1 MENTAKSSLFFERCM
16 IDTLHGLREG
26 LSMFS
31 GKSRIAV
38 IFSLNKDSEYYIF
51 DPQNLLGEH
60 APKLRDIFSN
70 PDKPFIVEDCL
81 CADNHSDPLIE
92 LNGLICC
99 HSSSPSI
106 NYQVWYTEHHPD
118 ICSPEPIK
126 YWLEHTTHCLSQDL
140 TAQPELY
147 TGISGNFL
155 REYSTHAIRN
165 FLVNKIRSDLGQNIY
180 FPIYNL
186 LNSILGISRTKEEG
200 AKASGQI
207 MFVEPKY
214 ILPEV
219 LFLAKFDEDQQPQ
232 LVNFKHVRKLLQAV
246 ENSNRYL
253 VSDGQK
259 ILGIS
264 NSKPPA
270 HSLTVNFQGKIG
282 FVHYNNEIVCS
293 FADGSYKANSHQ
305 ARLVEIEEILL
316 DYPLDSETRAS
327 FFKIVEALVHNAQDN
342 GFGGSIIIDLHNS
355 PISLAGQAVSP
366 PLDLQQFT
374 KLKLACALTKVDGAL
389 HIRSDLKLH
398 GFACLMDGYQLNH
411 ENRARGA
418 RYNSA
423 LRFTYHHPK
432 TIVVVVSSDRP
443 VSIIHR
449 GQEYTGSLYAGV
461 KESCMLRPQK
471 LEEWLD
477 ENDGI

>member
-1 MENTAKSSLFFERCM
+1 MENLAKPSLFFERCI

-38 IFSLNKDSEYYIF
+38 IFSLNNDSDYYIF

-60 APKLRDIFSN
+60 APKLKDIFYN
-70 PDKPFIVEDCL
+70 QDKPFNVENCL
-81 CADNHSDPLIE
+81 SNQNHSDPSID

-106 NYQVWYTEHHPD
+106 HHQVWYTEHHPD
-118 ICSPEPIK
+118 ICSPGPIK
-126 YWLEHTTHCLSQDL
+126 YWLEHTTHCVSQDL

-155 REYSTHAIRN
+155 REYATHAIRN
-165 FLVNKIRSDLGQNIY
+165 FLAEKIHSDLGKDIY

-200 AKASGQI
+200 AKAAGKI
-207 MFVEPKY
+207 IFVEPRQ

-219 LFLAKFDEDQQPQ
+219 LFLAKFDKDQQPH
-232 LVNFKHVRKLLQAV
+232 LANFKHVRKLLQAV
-246 ENSNRYL
+246 ENSNGYL

-264 NSKPPA
+264 NSEPPP
-270 HSLTVNFQGKIG
+270 HTLTVNFQGKIG
-282 FVHYNNEIVCS
+282 FLLYDNDVICS
-293 FADGSYKANSHQ
+293 FADGAYKANSHR

-327 FFKIVEALVHNAQDN
+327 FFKIVETLVHNAQDN
-342 GFGGSIIIDLHNS
+342 EFGGSIIIDLHNA
-355 PISLAGQAVSP
+355 PRSLAGQAVTP
-366 PLDLQQFT
+366 PLDLQQFP

-398 GFACLMDGYQLNH
+398 GFACLMDGYKLDH

-423 LRFTYHHPK
+423 LRFTYHNPK

-449 GQEYTGSLYAGV
+449 GQECTGSLYAGL
-461 KESCMLRPQK
+461 KESCMLRSQK
-471 LEEWLD
+471 LDEWLKD
-477 ENDGI
+477 TE